1 MIGLLSSDGCKEA
14 ERRSERGSGIL
25 NINTNKI
32 VQRRADALVFQSLV
46 WSPPLYS
53 IKNADFVTWRT
64 AQKLVDGKVFCPDLE
79 CKNVRCQQL
88 SS

>member
-53 IKNADFVTWRT
+53 IENAGFVTVWRT
-64 AQKLVDGKVFCPDLE
+64 A
-79 CKNVRCQQL
+79 RCSVL
-88 SS
+88 ISNAKTSSVNSSRHEREFL